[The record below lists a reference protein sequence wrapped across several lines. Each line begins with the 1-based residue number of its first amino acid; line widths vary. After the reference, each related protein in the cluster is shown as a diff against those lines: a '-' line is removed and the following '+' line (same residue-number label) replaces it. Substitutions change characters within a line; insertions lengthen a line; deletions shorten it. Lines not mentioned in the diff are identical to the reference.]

1 MRWRTISALHQY
13 ILHHILIE
21 ADANIRPIA
30 LEDLQEGRLHI
41 GVDEKGSSLGTTIRG
56 LTEVRRTSPKIM
68 GITNWH
74 RTEHPTETFRPTLLL
89 PHQEMR
95 ATLVCIIRYAVKIEH
110 LVTIFLIFSLELIGI
125 TNALGVSRT
134 GCHWA
139 YCTKID
145 FI

>member
-30 LEDLQEGRLHI
+30 LENLQEGGLHI
-41 GVDEKGSSLGTTIRG
+41 GVDEEGSSLGTTIRG

-74 RTEHPTETFRPTLLL
+74 RTEHPTETFL
-89 PHQEMR
+89 
-95 ATLVCIIRYAVKIEH
+95 
-110 LVTIFLIFSLELIGI
+110 GI
-125 TNALGVSRT
+125 AS
-134 GCHWA
+134 
-139 YCTKID
+139 
-145 FI
+145 